1 MITNYYE
8 STTWKL
14 KIEKYLK
21 VPTVK
26 ATIAMC
32 AFVADVDECQDPAIN
47 TCEQMCNNVLGSF
60 TCGCNP
66 GYIVNPQD
74 DTTCDGE

>member
-1 MITNYYE
+1 
-8 STTWKL
+8 
-14 KIEKYLK
+14 
-21 VPTVK
+21 
-26 ATIAMC
+26 MC